1 MMLPMAPP
9 PPRSR
14 RLVAFSHGQ
23 RGMSLLEV
31 LVSVLIFSFG
41 LLGLLALQTR
51 ATQFSVSAED
61 TNRAALLAHEL
72 ASVMWAQRTVNVTA
86 AERTAWQGRVKNPE
100 AGGLPDG
107 RGDFVVNGNVAEIT
121 ISWRPPRA
129 ASTAENR
136 NRYTTQVTVQ

>member
-1 MMLPMAPP
+1 MNIFLAH
-9 PPRSR
+9 RGRVR
-14 RLVAFSHGQ
+14 RPARGTQ

-41 LLGLLALQTR
+41 LLGLLALQAR

-72 ASVMWAQRTVNVTA
+72 GSEMWAQRTVNLPPATLTTW
-86 AERTAWQGRVKNPE
+86 RSRVQN
-100 AGGLPDG
+100 AQADGLPDG
-107 RGDFVVNGNVAEIT
+107 RGDVTIVGNVAEIT

-136 NRYTTQVTVQ
+136 NRYITQVIVQ

>member
-1 MMLPMAPP
+1 MKKNCLAHRGRIRRHAP
-9 PPRSR
+9 R
-14 RLVAFSHGQ
+14 AQ

-72 ASVMWAQRTVNVTA
+72 GSEMWAQRTVNLSPA
-86 AERTAWQGRVKNPE
+86 ALTAWRTRVQNPQ
-100 AGGLPDG
+100 ADGLPDG
-107 RGDFVVNGNVAEIT
+107 RGDVTINGNVAEIT

-136 NRYTTQVTVQ
+136 NRYTTQVIVQ